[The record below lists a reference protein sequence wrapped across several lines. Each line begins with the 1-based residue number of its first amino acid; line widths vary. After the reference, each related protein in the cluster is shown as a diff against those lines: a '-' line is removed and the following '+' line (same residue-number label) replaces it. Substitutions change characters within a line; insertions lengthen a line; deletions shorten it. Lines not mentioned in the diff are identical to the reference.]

1 MHENREDKLLI
12 DDLFKDENLEEQN

>member
-12 DDLFKDENLEEQN
+12 DDLFEDENLEEWN